1 MNGPETE
8 VGCAL
13 RWFPSYTSHVQ
24 MPTRLGTAD
33 GYAVAALR
41 VITARPVCTG
51 RVGRPP
57 LAYSNAPKLAP
68 CVVKMFA

>member
-1 MNGPETE
+1 MKGPETE
-8 VGCAL
+8 AGCAL
-13 RWFPSYTSHVQ
+13 RWFPATPATYKCLQDWVLP
-24 MPTRLGTAD
+24 MGTAV
-33 GYAVAALR
+33 AVLR